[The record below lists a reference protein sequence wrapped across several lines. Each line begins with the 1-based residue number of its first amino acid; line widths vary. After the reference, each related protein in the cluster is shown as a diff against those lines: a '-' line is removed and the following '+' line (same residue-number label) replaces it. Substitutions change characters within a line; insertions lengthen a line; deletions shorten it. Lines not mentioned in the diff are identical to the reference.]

1 MSKIALK
8 FILFF
13 VGIHLLLGVTL
24 IITEAIHGINDQ
36 DPSYALAL
44 FVYYAN
50 IPSVWLLNTL
60 GVTIG
65 SVSIVLTG
73 CIQWTV
79 VALII
84 AGVYYGVKSIFRA
97 IFHQNR

>member
-13 VGIHLLLGVTL
+13 VGIHLLLGVIL

-50 IPSVWLLNTL
+50 IPSVWLLNAL

-65 SVSIVLTG
+65 TVSIVLTG

-79 VALII
+79 VALIS
-84 AGVYYGVKSIFRA
+84 AGLYYGIKTIIRTS
-97 IFHQNR
+97 FHRSR